1 MAYHPKSDFLRVMF
15 ERGFVADC
23 TDYQALDEAL
33 VKGVVPA
40 YIGYDATAASLHVG
54 HLMNIMVLRWL
65 QKTGGKPITLMG
77 GGTTKVGDPSFRS
90 EERPLLTPEK
100 IDENIAGLKKVFAQ
114 YLDYADDNEMRFW
127 KGHISGNPNFSIV
140 PEKMSNKAIML
151 NNAEWLDNLNY
162 LDFLRDIGRHFSV
175 NRMLSF
181 ESVKSRLD
189 REQSLSFL
197 EFNYMILQA
206 YDFLEIHRRYG
217 CLLQM
222 GGSDQWGNIING
234 IDLTR
239 RVIDTEIYGLTT
251 PLLTTSDGRKMGK
264 SASGAVWLNG
274 DMLSAYEFWQFW
286 RNTADADVG
295 KFLKIFTE
303 LPVDECD
310 RLGALQGAEINEAK
324 ILLANFATGLLHG
337 PEAAAAA
344 AETAREV
351 FEKGGIGDDLPTVKI
366 APEELADGIGI
377 VQLLVRAGLAASGK
391 DAKRLIA
398 EGGARLNDELVLDA
412 GLRVGAGELADP
424 VKLTAGRKR
433 HALVVME

>member
-1 MAYHPKSDFLRVMF
+1 MTYHPKSDFMHIMMS
-15 ERGFVADC
+15 RGYLADC
-23 TDYQALDEAL
+23 TDYQGLDEAL
-33 VKGVVPA
+33 IKGVVPA

-54 HLMNIMVLRWL
+54 HLLNIMMLRWL

-77 GGTTKVGDPSFRS
+77 GGTTKVGDPSFRA
-90 EERPLLTPEK
+90 EERPLLTPAQ
-100 IDENIAGLKKVFAQ
+100 IDANIAGMNRVFSR
-114 YLDYADDNEMRFW
+114 YLSYGAAPGDAL
-127 KGHISGNPNFSIV
+127 
-140 PEKMSNKAIML
+140 ML
-151 NNAEWLDNLNY
+151 NNAAWLDSLNY

-206 YDFLEIHRRYG
+206 YDFLELYRRHG

-239 RVIDTEIYGLTT
+239 RVLDRELYGLTS

-264 SASGAVWLNG
+264 SQGGAVWLSAE
-274 DMLSAYEFWQFW
+274 MLSAYEFWQFW
-286 RNTADADVG
+286 RNTTDADVG
-295 KFLKIFTE
+295 RFLKLYTD
-303 LPVDECD
+303 LPLEECN
-310 RLGALQGAEINEAK
+310 RLGALGGAEINGAK
-324 ILLANFATGLLHG
+324 IVLANAVTGLLHG
-337 PEAAAAA
+337 DVAAQA
-344 AETAREV
+344 AEATAREV
-351 FEKGGIGDDLPTVKI
+351 FERGGVGDDLPRLALTPADV
-366 APEELADGIGI
+366 ADGISVG
-377 VQLLVRAGLAASGK
+377 QLFVRAGLAKSGK

-398 EGGARLNDELVLDA
+398 EGGARLNDEIVLDA
-412 GLRVGAGELADP
+412 GQMIGAGELAEP

-433 HALVVME
+433 HALVTLG